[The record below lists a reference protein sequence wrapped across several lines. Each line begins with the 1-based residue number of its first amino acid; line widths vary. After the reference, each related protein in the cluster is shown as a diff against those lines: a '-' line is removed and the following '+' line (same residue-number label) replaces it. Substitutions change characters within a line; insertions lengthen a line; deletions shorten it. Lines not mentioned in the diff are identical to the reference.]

1 MKWFR
6 NLKIAKKLL
15 VSFVC
20 VLALMAILGIFSIKQ
35 LDQVNRASTEITTD
49 WMPSIRT
56 LAELK
61 LLLARV
67 RSFESQM
74 AIYDGDAEAM
84 TALVKRSQ
92 VVLGL
97 LGTTLKAYEAE
108 ISAPAEKEVYPAVKN
123 SVAEFLVEHEKIMAA
138 FLANNNAE
146 GRTLFLGRS
155 NKIYPELLANL
166 DKLVKINGEGSEA
179 ATKGADDTFKSGR
192 VWIVA
197 MLAAALLIGMA
208 LALYVARIIA
218 APLSA
223 AVAVAQRVA
232 QGDLTADIKPESSDE
247 TGQLMLSLKAMND
260 SLLGVVGQVRG
271 GTDTIATASTQI
283 ASGNLDLSSRTEEQ
297 ASSLEQTASALE
309 ELTSTVKQN
318 SDNARQAN
326 QLAVNASQVAE
337 EGGKVV
343 GQVVATMS
351 SIKEASTRIVEIIS
365 VIDGIAFQTN
375 ILALNAAVEAARAG
389 EQGRGFAVV
398 ASEVRSL
405 AQRSAS
411 AAKEIKVLID
421 DSVTKVGAGTT
432 LVETAGE
439 TMTEVVSSVRRVTDI
454 VAEISAASQEQSVGI
469 DEINRAVAQMDEVT
483 QQNAA
488 LVEEAAAAAQSMQEQ
503 ARNLSEVVS
512 VFKLHQLAGHNVART

>member
-20 VLALMAILGIFSIKQ
+20 VLSLMAILGIFSIKQ
-35 LDQVNRASTEITTD
+35 IEKVNQASTDITTN

-67 RSFESQM
+67 RGFESQM
-74 AIYDGDAEAM
+74 AIYEGDAEAK
-84 TALVKRSQ
+84 AGLVKRSQ
-92 VVLGL
+92 VVLDQL
-97 LGTTLKAYEAE
+97 AKTLKAYESE
-108 ISAPAEKEVYPAVKN
+108 ITAPAEKEIYPVLK
-123 SVAEFLVEHEKIMAA
+123 SGVASFLAEHDKIMAA
-138 FLANNNAE
+138 FLADNMAE
-146 GRTLFLGRS
+146 GRALFLGNS
-155 NKIYPELLANL
+155 NKLYPEVLASM
-166 DKLVKINGEGSEA
+166 DKLVKVNAEGSDT
-179 ATKGADDTFKSGR
+179 ATNGADATFRSGR
-192 VWIVA
+192 LWIIA
-197 MLAAALLIGMA
+197 MLVAALVIGLA

-218 APLSA
+218 APLNI

-232 QGDLTADIKPESSDE
+232 QGDLTADIRSESRDE
-247 TGQLMLSLKAMND
+247 TGQLMHSLKAMND
-260 SLLGVVGQVRG
+260 SLLDVVGQVRS

-283 ASGNLDLSSRTEEQ
+283 ATGNLDLSSRTEEQ
-297 ASSLEQTASALE
+297 ASSLEETASALE

-337 EGGKVV
+337 EGGNVV

-351 SIKEASTRIVEIIS
+351 SIKEASSRIVEIIS

-421 DSVTKVGAGTT
+421 DSVSKVGAGTT
-432 LVETAGE
+432 LVESAGE

-469 DEINRAVAQMDEVT
+469 DEINRAVTQMDEVT

-488 LVEEAAAAAQSMQEQ
+488 LVEEAAAAAQSLQDQ
-503 ARNLSEVVS
+503 ARNLSQVVS
-512 VFKLHQLAGHNVART
+512 VFKLNHQAVHNVGRA

>member
-6 NLKIAKKLL
+6 NLNIAKKLL

-20 VLALMAILGIFSIKQ
+20 VLSLMAILGIFSITQ
-35 LDQVNRASTEITTD
+35 LDKVNRASSEITTD

-74 AIYDGDAEAM
+74 AIYEGDGEAM
-84 TALVKRSQ
+84 AALVKRSQ

-97 LGTTLKAYEAE
+97 LGTTLKKYETD
-108 ISAPAEKEVYPAVKN
+108 ISTPAEKDAYPAVKN
-123 SVAEFLVEHEKIMAA
+123 GVAEFLTEHEKIMAA
-138 FLANNNAE
+138 FLANNTAE
-146 GRTLFLGRS
+146 GRALFLGRS
-155 NKIYPELLANL
+155 NKLYPELLANVE
-166 DKLVKINGEGSEA
+166 KLVKINSDGSDA
-179 ATKGADDTFKSGR
+179 ATNGADATFTSGR
-192 VWIVA
+192 IWIVA
-197 MLAAALLIGMA
+197 MLAAALLIGLG
-208 LALYVARIIA
+208 LAMYVARIIA
-218 APLSA
+218 APLGV
-223 AVAVAQRVA
+223 AVALAQRVA
-232 QGDLTADIKPESSDE
+232 QGDLTAEIEAGSRDE

-260 SLLGVVGQVRG
+260 SLRGVVGQVRN

-283 ASGNLDLSSRTEEQ
+283 ATGNLDLSSRTEEQ
-297 ASSLEQTASALE
+297 ASSLEETASALE

-326 QLAVNASQVAE
+326 QLAANASQVAE
-337 EGGKVV
+337 DGGKVV

-351 SIKEASTRIVEIIS
+351 SINEASTKIVEIIS

-421 DSVTKVGAGTT
+421 DSVTRVEAGSA
-432 LVETAGE
+432 LVQTAGQ
-439 TMTEVVSSVRRVTDI
+439 TMGEVVSSVRRVTDI

-503 ARNLSEVVS
+503 ARNLSEVVG
-512 VFKLHQLAGHNVART
+512 VFKLNHHGGRA